1 MVTNNYYYFTNT
13 TPNYTLQPISSET
26 PLLQETFKDFI
37 MKISGISSF
46 FKPLVLA
53 TAIAMS
59 TTALISPSYGQT
71 ATPANAATV
80 STSVTWGQTRFAQQ
94 YVQVNGTR
102 LNVFTAGQGDAVV
115 LLHGYPQ
122 NSHVWRHVAPELA
135 KKYRVIVPDLRGF
148 GASEI
153 AKDGYTMSNV
163 AEDIRQLVQKLGH
176 SKVKIVGHDWGAAV
190 GYTYAA
196 RYRDEVTQLAFMESA
211 LVGAGFETLW
221 SFSNPNPGF
230 TFLPFLL
237 MGDITE
243 ELTKGKEEAYMR
255 HLWNSFTGD
264 KTVHPFSDWQPYVEA
279 AKQPGA
285 ITSGAQ
291 YYRAA
296 YESAKQV
303 QELNKVKLSIPVL
316 AISGEKSMNTYQEQ
330 FARNF
335 ASNVKRTIVLTGAG
349 HFVAEERPAEVTQAL
364 LTFLAE

>member
-1 MVTNNYYYFTNT
+1 MKTATFS
-13 TPNYTLQPISSET
+13 TL
-26 PLLQETFKDFI
+26 L
-37 MKISGISSF
+37 
-46 FKPLVLA
+46 KPLILTAALGLSSATLPLAAHAQSLAPAVA
-53 TAIAMS
+53 TA
-59 TTALISPSYGQT
+59 T
-71 ATPANAATV
+71 NA
-80 STSVTWGQTRFAQQ
+80 SSVVWGQTRFEQQ
-94 YVQVNGTR
+94 FVNVNGTR
-102 LNVFTAGQGDAVV
+102 LNVLTAGKGEAVV

-122 NSHVWRHVAPELA
+122 TSHIWRYVAPELA
-135 KKYRVIVPDLRGF
+135 KKYTVIVPDLRGF

-176 SKVKIVGHDWGAAV
+176 SKVKIVGHDWGGAV
-190 GYTYAA
+190 GYAYAA
-196 RYRDEVTQLAFMESA
+196 RYRNEVTQLAFMESA

-221 SFSNPNPGF
+221 NFSSPNPGF

-264 KTVHPFSDWQPYVEA
+264 KAALPFSDWQPYVKA
-279 AKQPGA
+279 ASQPGA

-303 QELNKVKLSIPVL
+303 QELNKTKLSIPVL
-316 AISGEKSMNTYQEQ
+316 SVGGEKSIGAYQEQ
-330 FARNF
+330 FVRNF
-335 ASNVKRTIVLTGAG
+335 ASNVSRAIVLPGAG
-349 HFVAEERPAEVTQAL
+349 HFVAEERPAEVTKAL
-364 LTFLAE
+364 LEFLAQ

>member
-1 MVTNNYYYFTNT
+1 MEIVMQT
-13 TPNYTLQPISSET
+13 TSFVKVLNPMLTQLVLTSALALSSAVMPATASAEST
-26 PLLQETFKDFI
+26 T
-37 MKISGISSF
+37 KISVTSSS
-46 FKPLVLA
+46 KAV
-53 TAIAMS
+53 S
-59 TTALISPSYGQT
+59 W
-71 ATPANAATV
+71 ANTK
-80 STSVTWGQTRFAQQ
+80 FEQQ

-102 LNVFTAGQGDAVV
+102 LNVLTAGKGEAVV

-122 NSHVWRHVAPELA
+122 TSHIWRHVAPELA
-135 KKYRVIVPDLRGF
+135 KKYSVIVPDLRGF
-148 GASEI
+148 GASQI
-153 AKDGYTMSNV
+153 AKDGYDMANV
-163 AEDIRQLVQKLGH
+163 AEDIHQLVRKLGH
-176 SKVKIVGHDWGAAV
+176 SKVKIVGHDWGGAV
-190 GYTYAA
+190 AYTYAA

-221 SFSNPNPGF
+221 NFSNPNPSF

-243 ELTKGKEEAYMR
+243 VLTKGKEEAYLR

-264 KTVHPFSDWQPYVEA
+264 KAALPFSQWQPYVKS

-303 QELNKVKLSIPVL
+303 QELNKAKLSIPVL
-316 AISGEKSMNTYQEQ
+316 SIGGEKSMNTYQEQ
-330 FARNF
+330 FVRAF
-335 ASNVKRTIVLTGAG
+335 ASNVSRAIVLQGAG

-364 LTFLAE
+364 LEFLAQ